1 MPSIAKQSNELIVY
15 LKMKYFLN
23 MYFLLVSLIWILTH
37 DDRDKEQKQLVILK
51 EEKLSF

>member
-1 MPSIAKQSNELIVY
+1 MPSVAKQHNELIAY
-15 LKMKYFLN
+15 LKTEYLLN
-23 MYFLLVSLIWILTH
+23 MYFLLVSLIWILFH